1 MCGVLCDMLGD
12 GEAPIEPKLIG
23 GRDGVLKPFATFPLA
38 P

>member
-1 MCGVLCDMLGD
+1 MLGE

-23 GRDGVLKPFATFPLA
+23 GRAGAPKPLVTAPLT